1 MGLVKQP
8 PPSVRFA
15 AVFSHSPEVL
25 ARVWPRLEAAWGPL
39 AVLGTAFHFVESE
52 YYLKTMCP
60 GTTQLFKQLAV
71 FAEPYDPGHLS
82 QDKLQSNR
90 WEEEWG
96 EEWGWGES
104 LVDSGVVADRSL
116 RLVNIDPG
124 YMSMTKLVLASTK
137 NREHRLYLQSGIYA
151 EVTLAYRDQR
161 WQAFP
166 WTYADYQR
174 PDVLEYLARAR
185 EWFTRKVATDSRG
198 QVKG

>member
-15 AVFSHSPEVL
+15 AVFSHSQEVL
-25 ARVWPRLEAAWGPL
+25 ARVWPRLEAVWGPV

-52 YYLKTMCP
+52 YYLKTMSP
-60 GTTQLFKQLAV
+60 GATHLCKQLGV
-71 FAEPYDPGHLS
+71 FVTPYDPGQLA
-82 QDKLQSNR
+82 QDKLQSNA

-96 EEWGWGES
+96 REWGVGE
-104 LVDSGVVADRSL
+104 GSL

-137 NREHRLYLQSGIYA
+137 NREHRLYLHSGIYA
-151 EVTLAYRDQR
+151 EVTLAFRDQR

-174 PDVLEYLARAR
+174 QDGLEYLTRAR
-185 EWFTRKVATDSRG
+185 EWFTRKVASDGRGSSRA
-198 QVKG
+198 